1 MASKSIRLSEP
12 FDEFVEEK
20 VRSGDFKDRTQVIE
34 RALVIMQDDDGKLR
48 RLQDAINLGL
58 DELDAG
64 LGIEV
69 TDLEAWMDGL
79 GR

>member
-1 MASKSIRLSEP
+1 MASKAIKLSEP
-12 FDEFVEEK
+12 FEDFVDEK
-20 VRSGDFKDRTQVIE
+20 VRSGDFTDRTQVIE
-34 RALVIMQDDDGKLR
+34 QALVLMRDDDGKLQ
-48 RLQDAINLGL
+48 RLQDAINVGL

-69 TDLEAWMDGL
+69 TDVKAWLSGL

>member
-12 FDEFVEEK
+12 FDEFVDEK

-34 RALVIMQDDDGKLR
+34 RALVLMQDDDGKLR